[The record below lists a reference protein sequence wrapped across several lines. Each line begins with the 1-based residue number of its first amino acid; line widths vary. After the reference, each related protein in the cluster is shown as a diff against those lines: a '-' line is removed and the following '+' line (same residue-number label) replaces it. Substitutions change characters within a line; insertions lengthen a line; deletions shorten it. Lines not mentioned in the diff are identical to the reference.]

1 MPATGLLGGLLGY
14 YLLDFSPHIALV
26 FGTIIVVTGPTVI
39 GPLLRS
45 INLTQP
51 LESMLRWE
59 SIWGDVIGVILSA
72 LALKIVT
79 LAEGRPLNM
88 ASLVIL
94 KSVIAGS
101 AIGLAFGFL
110 LGRLILPWSK
120 TLNDEALPGII
131 AFATA
136 LFVFFISN
144 KLVTASGPLAAAVTG
159 FSLSRFGSEGLHS
172 VRHFKEQ
179 LSILMISTLFILLVA
194 SVDPS
199 HASGDWGNILAIS
212 LILGAIIRPLSVFL
226 GLAGSKITIPE
237 RIYIGFISPR
247 GIIALAAASFAVLTV
262 PERSTELERMF
273 FAVFAII
280 FLSGTVATLF
290 GSPLAHMLGVAIP
303 RNRGGILF
311 VGGNELS
318 YHLAEEI
325 KNYVPVAFLNV
336 DKEQC
341 SLITP
346 RNIEAFLCANALD
359 EHIYQDA
366 AEEGFTRVLAVTEDE
381 AVNLLA
387 CEVASFHFSAD
398 SLFCARGG
406 KKPLMQVNSKTKA
419 SPAFDKRLKMDEILD
434 ELADGRAQFETIDGV
449 APKRD
454 DLIPLCVILPDNGVE
469 IMHGD
474 EVPEGRAVCLK
485 LEEPLGDQ
493 EPPASP

>member
-1 MPATGLLGGLLGY
+1 
-14 YLLDFSPHIALV
+14 
-26 FGTIIVVTGPTVI
+26 
-39 GPLLRS
+39 
-45 INLTQP
+45 
-51 LESMLRWE
+51 
-59 SIWGDVIGVILSA
+59 
-72 LALKIVT
+72 
-79 LAEGRPLNM
+79 M

-101 AIGLAFGFL
+101 AIGLACGFL
-110 LGRLILPWSK
+110 LGRHILPWSK
-120 TLNDEALPGII
+120 TLNDESLPGII
-131 AFATA
+131 AFASA
-136 LFVFFISN
+136 LFVFFVSN
-144 KLVTASGPLAAAVTG
+144 KLVAASGPLAAAVTG
-159 FSLSRFGSEGLHS
+159 FSLSRFGAEGLHS

-194 SVDPS
+194 SVDPR
-199 HASGDWGNILAIS
+199 HASADWGNILAVS
-212 LILGAIIRPLSVFL
+212 LLLGAIIRPISVFL
-226 GLAGSKITIPE
+226 GLAGSKTTFPE

-262 PERSTELERMF
+262 PERSNELERMF

-290 GSPLAHMLGVAIP
+290 GSPLARMLGVAIP

-318 YHLAEEI
+318 YQLAEEI
-325 KNYVPVAFLNV
+325 KNFVPVAFLNA

-346 RNIEAFLCANALD
+346 RNMEAFLCANALD

-381 AVNLLA
+381 AVNLLV
-387 CEVASFHFSAD
+387 CEVASFHFSAE

-406 KKPLMQVNSKTKA
+406 KKTLMQVNSKAKV
-419 SPAFDKRLKMDEILD
+419 SPAFGKHFKMDEILD
-434 ELADGRAQFETIDGV
+434 TLAGGKAKFETVEVIEQG
-449 APKRD
+449 RT
-454 DLIPLCVILPDNGVE
+454 DLIPLCVILPDNSVE
-469 IMHGD
+469 IMRGD
-474 EVPEGRAVCLK
+474 EVPQGRAVCLK

-493 EPPASP
+493 ETPASP